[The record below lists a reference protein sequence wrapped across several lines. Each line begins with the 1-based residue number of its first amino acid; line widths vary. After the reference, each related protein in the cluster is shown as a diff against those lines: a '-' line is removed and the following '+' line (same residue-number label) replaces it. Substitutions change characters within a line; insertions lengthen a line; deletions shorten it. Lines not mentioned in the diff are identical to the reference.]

1 MRIAIVSDIH
11 ANLPA
16 LRAVLNHAKEEG
28 GIDGL
33 WCLGDTVG
41 YGPHPNECIA
51 ELRSYDN
58 KTVAG
63 NHDLAACGR
72 MGTEEFNEAAASAA
86 QWTEGQL
93 SDDARTYLETLPMTV
108 EEDLFTLVHGSLRWP
123 EWEYLLSGEQAQA
136 QFELQKTP
144 VSLVGHTHLPAVCLE
159 DETGP
164 PTLRPAG
171 DDERLELGD
180 ERWIINPGSVGQPR
194 DGDPRASYAVYD
206 SEDASI
212 TFSRVEYDVSATQ
225 QAMKEASLSLWLIER
240 LAFGK

>member
-11 ANLPA
+11 ANLTA
-16 LRAVLNHAKEEG
+16 LRAVLAHAKDG
-28 GIDGL
+28 GAIDGL

-51 ELRSYDN
+51 ELRSYDSR
-58 KTVAG
+58 TVAG
-63 NHDLAACGR
+63 NHDLAACGK

-86 QWTEGQL
+86 KWTEGQL
-93 SDDARTYLETLPMTV
+93 SDDARTYLENLPLTV
-108 EEDLFTLVHGSLRWP
+108 EEGDFTFVHGSLRWP

-144 VSLVGHTHLPAVCLE
+144 ISLVGHTHLPAVCIE
-159 DETGP
+159 DE
-164 PTLRPAG
+164 AG
-171 DDERLELGD
+171 
-180 ERWIINPGSVGQPR
+180 RWIINPGAVGQPR

-212 TFSRVEYDVSATQ
+212 MFSRVEYDISATQ
-225 QAMKEASLSLWLIER
+225 KSMEVAGLSQWLIER
-240 LAFGK
+240 LAYGK

>member
-1 MRIAIVSDIH
+1 MRIAIISDVH
-11 ANLPA
+11 ANLTA
-16 LRAVLNHAKEEG
+16 FRAVLAHAKHG
-28 GIDGL
+28 GAIDGL

-58 KTVAG
+58 RTVAG
-63 NHDLAACGR
+63 NHDLAACGK
-72 MGTEEFNEAAASAA
+72 MGTEDFNEAAASAA

-93 SDDARTYLETLPMTV
+93 SDDARSYLENLPMTV
-108 EEDLFTLVHGSLRWP
+108 EEGDFTFVHGSLRWP

-144 VSLVGHTHLPAVCLE
+144 ISLVGHTHLPAVCAE
-159 DETGP
+159 DEAGP

-171 DDERLELGD
+171 DGERLELGD
-180 ERWIINPGSVGQPR
+180 GRWIINPGGVGQPR

-212 TFSRVEYDVSATQ
+212 TFSRVEYDISATQ
-225 QAMKEASLSLWLIER
+225 KSMEEAGLSQWLIER
-240 LAFGK
+240 LAYGR